1 MIIRQQNFILLDYR
15 LHFILHTGDTVV
27 SVWTIL
33 QFIPSI
39 MGSVVQII
47 DVIIQEHRYDEV
59 QERSNR
65 TQQLL
70 YFNALT
76 HERITLA
83 CF

>member
-1 MIIRQQNFILLDYR
+1 
-15 LHFILHTGDTVV
+15 
-27 SVWTIL
+27 
-33 QFIPSI
+33 

-70 YFNALT
+70 YFDALT